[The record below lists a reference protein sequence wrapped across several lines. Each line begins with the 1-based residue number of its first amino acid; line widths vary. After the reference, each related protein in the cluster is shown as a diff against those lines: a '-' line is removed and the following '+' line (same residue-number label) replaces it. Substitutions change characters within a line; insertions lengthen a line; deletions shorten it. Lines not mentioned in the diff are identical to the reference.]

1 MQIHRLPNKI
11 GCGIITNHSIYLTE
25 KGYTILELRLSMLE
39 DSDLRFQLPVLMADK
54 TIKMVESENS
64 INSQIKK
71 IHSNGKKVAL
81 LLDEYEYNKDRF
93 PSIELLLQNKYD
105 LFALKE
111 DDIVFFK
118 ADDGFS
124 I

>member
-1 MQIHRLPNKI
+1 
-11 GCGIITNHSIYLTE
+11 
-25 KGYTILELRLSMLE
+25 MLE